1 MKKTYLQIIPLVW
14 SIYNLYNRKNTSI
27 NTEWTIYFSWSD
39 WFLTTKA
46 CCQLLPKPWVRPRRA
61 AGGST
66 ATLHPTGRW
75 AQGDLNGCWG
85 IADINGYH
93 GMARQLLGKREYPM
107 LGLFWSFFVP
117 DFLNPNF
124 ILRLEGLSSLWE
136 KTGHFSGLMYAGLSV
151 EMAGHVIRPVTWMW
165 QLLRAIKVAIQR
177 IFPPVIQCDQLRNS
191 PCQANNLPNCL
202 SMGMLLYLVF
212 FFLFCLL
219 WIARGYGGKISRRT
233 KAEGV
238 AGGFA
243 SQFMLKGDLRDCQ
256 TQHPAEQGLHVLDF
270 LTVLLKCSN
279 LFPWGSPTILQ
290 NLSEVCKLCV

>member
-93 GMARQLLGKREYPM
+93 GMARQLLGKREYP
-107 LGLFWSFFVP
+107 
-117 DFLNPNF
+117 
-124 ILRLEGLSSLWE
+124 
-136 KTGHFSGLMYAGLSV
+136 
-151 EMAGHVIRPVTWMW
+151 
-165 QLLRAIKVAIQR
+165 RAILVIFCPWFFESKFHFKVGRFVELVGENGAFQRPYVRRFICGNGRTCNSTSNMDVAIASG
-177 IFPPVIQCDQLRNS
+177 DQSGDSAYISSSNS
-191 PCQANNLPNCL
+191 
-202 SMGMLLYLVF
+202 M
-212 FFLFCLL
+212 
-219 WIARGYGGKISRRT
+219 W
-233 KAEGV
+233 
-238 AGGFA
+238 
-243 SQFMLKGDLRDCQ
+243 
-256 TQHPAEQGLHVLDF
+256 PAQKF
-270 LTVLLKCSN
+270 TMS
-279 LFPWGSPTILQ
+279 S
-290 NLSEVCKLCV
+290 